1 VINKNIE
8 RAGQQQ
14 LEQIPIQQEHVPGAK
29 SVRSWR
35 RFSQYLVVTLLV
47 LIPVS
52 GLFRIDPMAGAFHM
66 LDYQI
71 WFADMS
77 IIMGFWIMA
86 ATLLIFMYSWAGSVF
101 CGWICPQ
108 NTVSEWAN
116 WLTAKLL
123 GRRALMMDIT
133 GDKIKIALRKDIFL
147 NKIVLSLAFLS
158 ISMLIAIIPLLYFFD
173 PRVVWS
179 FLSLNPMPQA
189 QNLLWIYS
197 VCVLVVLVDVTVMRH
212 LVCKYMCIYRVWQHS
227 FKTRETL
234 HIAYD
239 ESRSADCT
247 HCNYCEA
254 SCFLDIDP
262 RQTAVFDSC
271 INCGDCV
278 AACDELH
285 SKSKKMVG
293 PGLLS
298 FSFGAAKIGGNAL
311 TSLLSR
317 SRAVTVGAII
327 GVIWFSVGV
336 VGYQPYVLLVDRAEL
351 LQGMTSNDYRINISN
366 KRYHPATMHL
376 EIEGLTASEYNLD
389 LHEVSWETAGR
400 KDIIIHIAPR
410 LKKGIHRFTVHAKS
424 SDGWQHDFMVYHY
437 AQGDEKLGS

>member
-1 VINKNIE
+1 MD
-8 RAGQQQ
+8 AQQQ
-14 LEQIPIQQEHVPGAK
+14 LNKIPIQQAHVTGAK
-29 SVRSWR
+29 SIRVWR
-35 RFSQYLVVTLLV
+35 RLSQYLVIVLLV
-47 LIPVS
+47 LVPIT

-66 LDYQI
+66 LNYQV

-77 IIMGFWIMA
+77 IIMGFWIML

-116 WLTAKLL
+116 WITAKLL
-123 GRRALMMDIT
+123 GRRAIMMDMS
-133 GDKIKIALRKDIFL
+133 GNKMQIALRKQSWL
-147 NKIVLSLAFLS
+147 NKVVLGLAFLS

-173 PRVVWS
+173 PEVIGS
-179 FLSLNPMPQA
+179 FILLNPMPQA
-189 QNLLWIYS
+189 QGLLWIYS
-197 VCVLVVLVDVTVMRH
+197 VCVLVVLVNVTVMRH

-239 ESRSADCT
+239 ASRFEDCS
-247 HCNYCEA
+247 HCHYCED

-262 RQTAVFDSC
+262 KQTVVFDSC

-285 SKSKKMVG
+285 SKSKKMSG

-298 FSFGAAKIGGNAL
+298 FSFGPSKTGANGL

-317 SRAVTVGAII
+317 SRLVTIGAII
-327 GVIWFSVGV
+327 GMFWFSVGV
-336 VGYQPYVLLVDRAEL
+336 MGYQPYVLLADRAEL
-351 LQGMTSNDYRINISN
+351 LQGMDANDYRIHIAN
-366 KRYHPATMHL
+366 KRYQSALIRVEIKGLKPSEYHL
-376 EIEGLTASEYNLD
+376 ET
-389 LHEVSWETAGR
+389 HEINWDTAGR
-400 KDIIIHIAPR
+400 QDIIMHLSPL
-410 LKKGIHRFTVHAKS
+410 LKKGIHRFTVHAIS
-424 SDGWQHDFMVYHY
+424 DDGWQDDFMVYHY
-437 AQGDEKLGS
+437 AQGDAQLGS